1 MIDPTPIDLVCP
13 KCHGRMRPHE
23 RQGIV
28 VDLCTECRGIYLDRG
43 ELDRLLDLEASV
55 QRRYATAP
63 VVHPDRPSDA
73 GWRRDRDDDDD
84 DWHERRGGTRRRRGG
99 FLGELLE
106 GFGD

>member
-1 MIDPTPIDLVCP
+1 MIDPTPIELFCP

-28 VDLCTECRGIYLDRG
+28 VDLCTECRGLYLDRG

-55 QRRYATAP
+55 HRQDAP
-63 VVHPDRPSDA
+63 AAVSHGDPRSDA
-73 GWRRDRDDDDD
+73 DWRRDRDDDDD
-84 DWHERRGGTRRRRGG
+84 DWHERGGGTRRRRGG